1 MAQPRE
7 NCCVCL
13 RWASQVRTALHYA
26 ASLAS
31 ALEHLHLRQLAH
43 RDVKA
48 ANVCLDHAGRAVL
61 VDFGLMKDFRAAS
74 AVNAA
79 ATAALSAT
87 AGAAVAAAGSS
98 GGSESLVVVE
108 GAAFDRASGRALTY
122 CGTPHAMAP
131 EMISRLGHGCC
142 VDWWGLGVLLWELL
156 AGMPP
161 FGYTNDDGDES
172 GKVEGA
178 TTAGGV
184 TGGEEVDLDGTD
196 AIEHASGVP
205 TRRAKTTL
213 PDRIAAGLRRGEPVA
228 LAGVGSVGDA
238 ALVSSLL
245 RRLLAVDAATRL
257 GRRPGEALR
266 HPAWDLIA
274 SAGNDDAPLAFLR
287 RLGPPPPF
295 ATAGVQGAAMQHALR
310 RPGAA
315 DEEAEAAT
323 KAAWDS
329 KAADVG
335 VELAPT
341 VDPLR
346 AQGVTLDAGRPLGS
360 VL

>member
-1 MAQPRE
+1 
-7 NCCVCL
+7 
-13 RWASQVRTALHYA
+13 LHYA

-48 ANVCLDHAGRAVL
+48 ANVCLDYVGRAVL

-79 ATAALSAT
+79 ATA
-87 AGAAVAAAGSS
+87 VAAGSS

-122 CGTPHAMAP
+122 CGTSHAMAP
-131 EMISRLGHGCC
+131 EVISRQGHGCC

-310 RPGAA
+310 RTGATDDEA
-315 DEEAEAAT
+315 EEAEAAT

-329 KAADVG
+329 EAAGVG